1 VRDLE
6 NRREKIEKKVSDI
19 AQNNNLGRH
28 EIMANVVKRWI
39 EASISESAAQ
49 RQFNYLRRG

>member
-1 VRDLE
+1 MRDFE

-28 EIMANVVKRWI
+28 EIMANVVKRWM
-39 EASISESAAQ
+39 EASISEPAAQ